1 MSKKR
6 KMACFAMIGVV
17 LVLGMEYVVAKAALE
32 VTKPISLVVLKY
44 AIGLICIL
52 IIKAIKDRRFFLRK
66 RDIPYIVLCAI
77 FGDILY
83 YASEYS
89 AMEYLPVSVI
99 TIILA
104 FVPVVSLLLEVIIYK
119 RRPSLL
125 VVVLIIAC
133 VIGVCMVMG
142 ADIKEIISGNFMGYL
157 LAFSAVILWNVY
169 IFITK
174 VLSDTYSALNLSMY
188 QLSGAVIIG
197 LPYLIMNF
205 PEASVWTGSY
215 TISILYL
222 GIFSTAFGF
231 LGYVYAVE
239 TLGVTPTALFN
250 NMLPITATFFGWLI
264 LKETLTPLQFL
275 GGAVVLICGSLVI
288 WYKGKE
294 AT

>member
-1 MSKKR
+1 
-6 KMACFAMIGVV
+6 MIAVV
-17 LVLGMEYVVAKAALE
+17 LVLGTEYVVAKTALE
-32 VTKPISLVVLKY
+32 VTKPLSLVVLKY
-44 AIGLICIL
+44 TIGLICIL

-77 FGDILY
+77 FGDLLY

-104 FVPVVSLLLEVIIYK
+104 FVPVVSILLEVIIYK
-119 RRPSLL
+119 KKPSLL
-125 VVVLIIAC
+125 VVALIVAC
-133 VIGVCMVMG
+133 VIGVCLVMG
-142 ADIKEIISGNFMGYL
+142 ADMKEIISGNFVGYL
-157 LAFSAVILWNVY
+157 FAFGAVILWNVY

-174 VLSDTYSALNLSMY
+174 ALSETYTALNLSMY
-188 QLSGAVIIG
+188 QLAGAVIIG

-205 PEASVWTGSY
+205 PEAAVWTGEY

-250 NMLPITATFFGWLI
+250 NMLPIATTFFGWLI
-264 LKETLTPLQFL
+264 LGETLTPLQFV
-275 GGAVVLICGSLVI
+275 GGGIVLVCGSLVI
-288 WYKGKE
+288 WFKGKE
-294 AT
+294 TIQT